1 MVAAF
6 SLRMKA
12 IWRGARMLRTALGP
26 AIAMWFKVPAVVE
39 VMLHPDGRLQVDRLT
54 EGLADTGDCPPQ
66 TAGWGAHSME
76 SADCPTIGHH
86 RHPHRRARLFLSS
99 FAGGVDG

>member
-12 IWRGARMLRTALGP
+12 IWRGARMLRTA
-26 AIAMWFKVPAVVE
+26 ITMWLEVPAVVE
-39 VMLHPDGRLQVDRLT
+39 VTLHPDGRLQVDRLT

-76 SADCPTIGHH
+76 SADCPTIGHQ
-86 RHPHRRARLFLSS
+86 HPHRRAIRPVPDFLRRRS
-99 FAGGVDG
+99 

>member
-12 IWRGARMLRTALGP
+12 ISRSARMRRSALRP
-26 AIAMWFKVPAVVE
+26 AIAMWLEVPAVVE
-39 VMLHPDGRLQVDRLT
+39 VTLHPDGRLQVDRLT

-66 TAGWGAHSME
+66 TASWALIPWKALTVRRSATSIRIDAHPCS
-76 SADCPTIGHH
+76 
-86 RHPHRRARLFLSS
+86 
-99 FAGGVDG
+99 

>member
-12 IWRGARMLRTALGP
+12 IWRGARMLRTA
-26 AIAMWFKVPAVVE
+26 ITMWLEVPAVVE
-39 VMLHPDGRLQVDRLT
+39 VMLHPDGRLWGDRLT

-66 TAGWGAHSME
+66 TAGWPLIPWKALTVRR
-76 SADCPTIGHH
+76 SATTI
-86 RHPHRRARLFLSS
+86 RIDAQSALVLIS